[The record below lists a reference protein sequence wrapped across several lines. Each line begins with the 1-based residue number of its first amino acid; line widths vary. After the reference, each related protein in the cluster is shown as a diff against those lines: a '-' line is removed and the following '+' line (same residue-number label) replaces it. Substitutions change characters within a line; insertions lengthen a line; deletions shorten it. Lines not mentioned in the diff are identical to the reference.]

1 MWRYVG
7 NKVLLSLFIF
17 HHSHFVSL
25 LLFAGFVFPFSLST
39 IFIHPTS
46 ISSLHHNIGFLWA
59 IEEAKWIL
67 LHENLRYIS
76 SVVQMSINSSLG
88 RTAALRCRT
97 AKARAVSASSLYVLP
112 WKNLKLCVQGR
123 IFKLIS
129 IPDEV
134 ADNWCL
140 SDFGCN
146 VYPVEKTHG
155 KAHCLPELDYDN
167 KVERYRLR
175 SRKGTGIATWEK
187 KLLNLI

>member
-1 MWRYVG
+1 MCEGMLVT
-7 NKVLLSLFIF
+7 KFCSPFSFSIILTLFPSFCLLVLFYS
-17 HHSHFVSL
+17 
-25 LLFAGFVFPFSLST
+25 FSLST

-76 SVVQMSINSSLG
+76 SVVQMSINSSPG
-88 RTAALRCRT
+88 RTTALRCRT

-112 WKNLKLCVQGR
+112 WKNLKLRVQGR
-123 IFKLIS
+123 IFKLIG
-129 IPDEV
+129 IPDEA

-140 SDFGCN
+140 SDFGYN

-155 KAHCLPELDYDN
+155 KAHCVCQNLTMTIRWRGTDWDQKREL
-167 KVERYRLR
+167 V
-175 SRKGTGIATWEK
+175 
-187 KLLNLI
+187 